1 MPVLIKH
8 HLLVVN
14 SKKWVNTFL
23 ICERQN
29 MTFLMPKR
37 SCLEN
42 NSLVKA
48 ALTGA
53 RSVYSVFGPMAAA
66 KPNSD
71 TMSLKVL
78 WEAPI
83 SSIPPLA
90 DMNRINMTCWGSQ
103 KNNIAKSFEQRVFAK
118 VKVELKFKIY
128 IFFFYQSQGWEPGRW
143 GGWRHWW
150 WQCPFSAPS

>member
-1 MPVLIKH
+1 
-8 HLLVVN
+8 
-14 SKKWVNTFL
+14 
-23 ICERQN
+23 
-29 MTFLMPKR
+29 MPKR

-128 IFFFYQSQGWEPGRW
+128 IFFFTRVRDENLVDEVDDAI
-143 GGWRHWW
+143 GGDNVLFQHHLNAIDC
-150 WQCPFSAPS
+150 QAVTITADLYGAALCGLIH

>member
-1 MPVLIKH
+1 M
-8 HLLVVN
+8 
-14 SKKWVNTFL
+14 
-23 ICERQN
+23 
-29 MTFLMPKR
+29 
-37 SCLEN
+37 
-42 NSLVKA
+42 
-48 ALTGA
+48 
-53 RSVYSVFGPMAAA
+53 YSVFGPMAAA

-128 IFFFYQSQGWEPGRW
+128 IYFFFYQSQG
-143 GGWRHWW
+143 
-150 WQCPFSAPS
+150 

>member
-1 MPVLIKH
+1 
-8 HLLVVN
+8 
-14 SKKWVNTFL
+14 
-23 ICERQN
+23 

-128 IFFFYQSQGWEPGRW
+128 IFFFTRVRDENLVDEVDDAI
-143 GGWRHWW
+143 GGDNVLFQHHLNAIDC
-150 WQCPFSAPS
+150 QAVTITADLYGGALCGLIQ

>member
-1 MPVLIKH
+1 
-8 HLLVVN
+8 
-14 SKKWVNTFL
+14 
-23 ICERQN
+23 

-128 IFFFYQSQGWEPGRW
+128 IFFFTRVRDENLVDEVDDAI
-143 GGWRHWW
+143 GGDNVLFQHHLNAIDC
-150 WQCPFSAPS
+150 QAVTITADLYGAALCGLIH